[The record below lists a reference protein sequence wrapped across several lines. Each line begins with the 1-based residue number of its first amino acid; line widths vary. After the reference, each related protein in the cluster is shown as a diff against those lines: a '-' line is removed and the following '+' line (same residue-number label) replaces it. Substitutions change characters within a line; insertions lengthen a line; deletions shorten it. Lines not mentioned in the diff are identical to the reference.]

1 MLHSGCKHQRM
12 VLSYTW
18 TAEHRVLTRLLAHL
32 QRLAE
37 WCLSYCQGQDSRA
50 LSAQS
55 AISTAHTSTKLD
67 LDAGPAKGI
76 QHQVSAMVAPAQ
88 Q

>member
-1 MLHSGCKHQRM
+1 M
-12 VLSYTW
+12 VLANTW
-18 TAEHRVLTRLLAHL
+18 TTDNTALIRLLVHL
-32 QRLAE
+32 QRLAG

-76 QHQVSAMVAPAQ
+76 QHQVSMMAAPPQ
-88 Q
+88 P